1 MDFYPFV
8 KSVVAAGVVLGAT
21 CACAQDGGASEATQ
35 PAASEMILEDM
46 FVWWNAAYL
55 DEENGFTREAFSRF
69 YTDDAVM
76 RINGRVTVRG
86 IDNMVERFRGIQQ
99 RTEAV
104 EIIVP
109 FEEKF
114 ISREGDKIFTYHL
127 ARSRENGQEQ
137 DSYGQIMGYA
147 EVRNGKISVI
157 DFVSIDTPQQDSL
170 AGE

>member
-1 MDFYPFV
+1 MKFFSML
-8 KSVVAAGVVLGAT
+8 KVAAAAGALLGASS
-21 CACAQDGGASEATQ
+21 ACAQDYAPTEAS
-35 PAASEMILEDM
+35 ASADMILEDM

-55 DEENGFTREAFSRF
+55 DEENGFTPEAFGQF
-69 YTDDAVM
+69 YTEDAVM

-86 IDNMVERFRGIQQ
+86 LDNMAERFRGIQQ

-137 DSYGQIMGYA
+137 DSFGQIMGYA
-147 EVRNGKISVI
+147 EIRDGKISVI

>member
-1 MDFYPFV
+1 MKVFSLL
-8 KSVVAAGVVLGAT
+8 KGAAAASAVLIAAS
-21 CACAQDGGASEATQ
+21 ACAQDYASSETQ
-35 PAASEMILEDM
+35 APAATDMILEDM

-55 DEENGFTREAFSRF
+55 DEENGFTREAFGQF

-147 EVRNGKISVI
+147 EIRNGKISVI

-170 AGE
+170 TGE